1 MNTWSIGLKLATVVI
16 ASPLDG
22 SQVVLEITPIRD
34 MKERTLK
41 LNQRSDSKRRP
52 SFTNLHFVKR
62 LHVDIVNAEQTTERT
77 IVDDY
82 ILFPG

>member
-1 MNTWSIGLKLATVVI
+1 
-16 ASPLDG
+16 
-22 SQVVLEITPIRD
+22 

-41 LNQRSDSKRRP
+41 LHHRSDSKRRP